1 MRHHHQARRAVFRS
15 DGDRRILG
23 YCEPP
28 RLLVC
33 INKSSFAHAKIVES
47 GCFCV
52 NVLSE
57 MQDVVAK
64 AFAGMLGPN
73 VDRFGVA
80 EWTEIRTGAPALAGA
95 AAAFDC
101 VVAQTL
107 DQFTHTILLGD
118 VVGASC
124 RLGPGLA
131 VVRIPQISAASQ
143 SVLRA
148 GIECGRDAALLGETE
163 MKPFRKWRRL
173 VGLYRGENMGKR
185 IVRL

>member
-1 MRHHHQARRAVFRS
+1 MADTPNVVPAPTEPVPQGEFVRAMAQHVSSVCVITTR
-15 DGDRRILG
+15 LG
-23 YCEPP
+23 GQCFGLTATAVSSVTAEPP

-33 INKSSFAHAKIVES
+33 VNKSSFAHAKIVES

-64 AFAGMLGPN
+64 AFAGLLGPN

-124 RLGPGLA
+124 RLGQDSLLYGSRKFRQLRK
-131 VVRIPQISAASQ
+131 VFSALESNA
-143 SVLRA
+143 
-148 GIECGRDAALLGETE
+148 GETLH
-163 MKPFRKWRRL
+163 F
-173 VGLYRGENMGKR
+173 
-185 IVRL
+185 